1 MWLTGFDVPSLDT
14 MYIDKPMKAHNL
26 MQAIARV
33 NRVYEGKTG
42 GLVVDYI
49 GLKKELFDAL
59 KTYTLIIGTSLKKMI
74 VDVMS

>member
-33 NRVYEGKTG
+33 NRVYPGKSG

-49 GLKKELFDAL
+49 GLKKRA
-59 KTYTLIIGTSLKKMI
+59 I
-74 VDVMS
+74 